1 MIDLDGEPWES
12 LSEFLILGSFELC
25 ESDDATRRVSF
36 VRRLDR
42 DSIKF
47 NIYRIHYVLLLLF
60 RYFIA
65 IVKRRTMLDCISR
78 GTIVGKIS
86 KEVYARELETVKSQ
100 NCAGILCLIA
110 KTEYRHARVLIT
122 RVENFN
128 LCPSLVFSFAWI
140 KIANPLTLED

>member
-1 MIDLDGEPWES
+1 M
-12 LSEFLILGSFELC
+12 GSFELC
-25 ESDDATRRVSF
+25 ESDDATRSRHDDVSF
-36 VRRLDR
+36 VRRLDG

-78 GTIVGKIS
+78 GTVVGKIS

-100 NCAGILCLIA
+100 NCAGI
-110 KTEYRHARVLIT
+110 RVL
-122 RVENFN
+122 
-128 LCPSLVFSFAWI
+128 SLR
-140 KIANPLTLED
+140 KPTTGMREY